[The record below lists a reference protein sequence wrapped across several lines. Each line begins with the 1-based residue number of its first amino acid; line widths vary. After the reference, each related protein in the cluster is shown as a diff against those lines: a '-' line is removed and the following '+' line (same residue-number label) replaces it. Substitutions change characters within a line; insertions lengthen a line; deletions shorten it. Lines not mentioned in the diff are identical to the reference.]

1 MMKDLL
7 RDGLYDELL
16 SNEKKELLES
26 EIFEKKLEAVDPVEF
41 STYAANYLERFLR
54 ITLDNFKEKERIR
67 RGLELCNSFIKQ
79 LGKINK
85 NFDESDFATEEILLS
100 VLNKSEN
107 EKSSITDLKH
117 PGIPLSQSALLVNA
131 RDEFRIGAELKKEI
145 QSTDSI
151 DFICSFIKWSGLRL
165 IKEELKKCIKNGIE
179 VRVITTVYMGASD
192 KRAID
197 ELQKMGAKVK
207 VSYDTRRTRLHA
219 KAWLFHR
226 NTGYS
231 TAYVGS
237 SNLSASAQTEGLEW
251 NVRISNIESP
261 HLIQKFEASF
271 ESYWNSEEF
280 RIYDG
285 TEEEGKIL
293 SKALNQESTIDFNQA
308 FFDIRPY
315 SFQKEILEKL
325 ELERVVKGRSKNLVV
340 AATGTGKTVISAFDY
355 KQFAKEYTESPRLLF
370 VAHRKEILT
379 QSLQTFRQVLKDSN
393 FGELMV
399 DGYQP
404 NEWKHVFASVQSL
417 HSKNLGFEPDHFD
430 VVIIDEF
437 HHAEAKTYQKLIECL
452 TPIYMLGLTAT
463 PERTDGVNVIDFFDG
478 RAAAELRVWDAIEKG
493 LLSPFQYFGVHDNTD
508 LSNINWTRGRYD
520 QSELESLYTKN
531 NDRIVFIE
539 KELKD
544 KINDPS
550 KMKALGFCVGV
561 QHAEYMAE
569 KFNDMGIPSISLSGK
584 SDTKK
589 RSSAISKLRNNEIN
603 AIFTVDLFNEG
614 VDIPDAD
621 TILFLRPTESATL
634 FTQQLGRGLRLAD
647 DKECLTVLD
656 FIGYSNKK
664 FSFANKF
671 RALTNV
677 HGRKLQRHVEDQ
689 FPVLP
694 SGCAIE
700 LDKVSQSIV
709 LENIKESVAATRP
722 KIVSY
727 YNSVERPNS
736 VIEFLSR
743 TELTLEDLY
752 RNDFYFTQLKRD
764 SGLIK
769 TEQTDEEKQF
779 GRSIMRSIHLDS
791 IERLKWSEDFF
802 SNFTA
807 PNSGSLNT
815 KETIFLQMWA
825 ANFGENDEINQLDQ
839 LMNRFWK
846 YPEIVREYRDLI
858 RYLLDKISHF
868 TKAWENDYDIPLEL
882 HSRYSRDE
890 ILASFGDIR
899 NGKLYQPREGVYYN
913 KETNCNLLFVTLN
926 KSEKDYSPSTMYR
939 DYAISES
946 LFHWQTQSNTKPSTK
961 KGRRH
966 ILHKEKGITPLLFIR
981 NHKKDER
988 RQTEPYFFVGPV
1000 ELMKWEGS
1008 QPMDIVWKVE
1018 EPMPADIYKKS
1029 AINFN

>member
-1 MMKDLL
+1 MSTS
-7 RDGLYDELL
+7 YP
-16 SNEKKELLES
+16 
-26 EIFEKKLEAVDPVEF
+26 EI
-41 STYAANYLERFLR
+41 
-54 ITLDNFKEKERIR
+54 
-67 RGLELCNSFIKQ
+67 
-79 LGKINK
+79 
-85 NFDESDFATEEILLS
+85 
-100 VLNKSEN
+100 
-107 EKSSITDLKH
+107 
-117 PGIPLSQSALLVNA
+117 
-131 RDEFRIGAELKKEI
+131 
-145 QSTDSI
+145 
-151 DFICSFIKWSGLRL
+151 
-165 IKEELKKCIKNGIE
+165 
-179 VRVITTVYMGASD
+179 
-192 KRAID
+192 
-197 ELQKMGAKVK
+197 
-207 VSYDTRRTRLHA
+207 
-219 KAWLFHR
+219 
-226 NTGYS
+226 
-231 TAYVGS
+231 
-237 SNLSASAQTEGLEW
+237 
-251 NVRISNIESP
+251 
-261 HLIQKFEASF
+261 EASF
-271 ESYWNSEEF
+271 ESYWNSEDF

-285 TEEEGKIL
+285 TEEEGKVL
-293 SKALNQESTIDFNQA
+293 SEALNQESTIDFNQT

-325 ELERVVKGRSKNLVV
+325 KLERDVKGRSKNLVV

-355 KQFAKEYTESPRLLF
+355 KEFAKEKTGSPKLLF

-379 QSLQTFRQVLKDSN
+379 QSLQTFRQVLKNSN

-399 DGYQP
+399 DGFQP
-404 NEWKHVFASVQSL
+404 NEWNHVFASIQSL
-417 HSKNLGFEPDHFD
+417 HSKKFGFKPDHFD

-437 HHAEAKTYQKLIECL
+437 HHAEAKTYQKLIDYL
-452 TPIYMLGLTAT
+452 KPTYLLGLTAT

-531 NDRIVFIE
+531 DDRIVFIE

-544 KINDPS
+544 KINDPL

-569 KFNDMGIPSISLSGK
+569 KFNHMGIPSISLSGK
-584 SDTKK
+584 SDSKK
-589 RSSAISKLRNNEIN
+589 RSSAISKLRNGEIN

-709 LENIKESVAATRP
+709 LKNIKESVAASRP

-727 YNSVERPNS
+727 YNSVERPES
-736 VIEFLSR
+736 LIQFLSK
-743 TELTLEDLY
+743 TELNLEDLY
-752 RNDFYFTQLKRD
+752 RNDFYFTQLKRE

-802 SNFTA
+802 SRLTV
-807 PNSGSLNT
+807 PNSKKLNT
-815 KETIFLQMWA
+815 KETTFLQMWA
-825 ANFGENDEINQLDQ
+825 ASFGENEEITQLDH
-839 LMNRFWK
+839 LLDRFWK
-846 YPEIVREYRDLI
+846 YPEIV
-858 RYLLDKISHF
+858 
-868 TKAWENDYDIPLEL
+868 
-882 HSRYSRDE
+882 
-890 ILASFGDIR
+890 
-899 NGKLYQPREGVYYN
+899 
-913 KETNCNLLFVTLN
+913 
-926 KSEKDYSPSTMYR
+926 
-939 DYAISES
+939 
-946 LFHWQTQSNTKPSTK
+946 
-961 KGRRH
+961 
-966 ILHKEKGITPLLFIR
+966 
-981 NHKKDER
+981 
-988 RQTEPYFFVGPV
+988 
-1000 ELMKWEGS
+1000 
-1008 QPMDIVWKVE
+1008 
-1018 EPMPADIYKKS
+1018 
-1029 AINFN
+1029 